1 VTPPGDRPRSA
12 LNLRLVLAVAGVVGW
27 SVLAVA
33 MFWAGVP
40 VVGWLAVA
48 VALLAAANVVF
59 VQYRRIQRQRRE
71 PGGDHSLFE

>member
-1 VTPPGDRPRSA
+1 MTQPRSA

-27 SVLAVA
+27 TALAVG

-48 VALLAAANVVF
+48 VALLAAVNVVV

-71 PGGDHSLFE
+71 PGTHHSLFG